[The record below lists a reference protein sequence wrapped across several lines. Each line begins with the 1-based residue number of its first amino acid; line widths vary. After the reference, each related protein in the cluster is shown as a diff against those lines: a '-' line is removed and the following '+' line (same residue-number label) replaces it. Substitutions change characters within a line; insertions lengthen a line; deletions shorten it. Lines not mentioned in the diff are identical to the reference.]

1 MRALSTRSSAIN
13 LRHVMYIQRRSV
25 RIALQNFTAVEDVQQ
40 IPIISMETSMMFT
53 IWGVS
58 FKGNVLNVQS

>member
-1 MRALSTRSSAIN
+1 
-13 LRHVMYIQRRSV
+13 MYIQRRSV